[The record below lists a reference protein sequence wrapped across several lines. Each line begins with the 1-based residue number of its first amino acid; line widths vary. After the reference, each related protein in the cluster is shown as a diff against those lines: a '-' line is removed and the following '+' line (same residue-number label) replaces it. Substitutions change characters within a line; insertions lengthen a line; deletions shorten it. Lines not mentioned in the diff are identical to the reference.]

1 MKRLHRV
8 LYITIL
14 VGGIV
19 FPSLSGALTI
29 GYYDDSR
36 EEWGFSGGVI
46 YESGGIDPETG
57 VPLPPVQKKQAHLLQ
72 AKQWLIDQGHTLV
85 ATNEAD
91 AAFLSGVDAFYT
103 GLIGSV
109 FTEEVTAFHDFVNVQ
124 GGFLFIQTD
133 WATSTWS
140 EAANTILS
148 SWEIA
153 HGGDTQGE
161 TDDLIESGHYTVGN
175 SQWVTDPNVVNGF
188 VGSRH
193 SWVTESPA
201 DFEILAKD
209 EQERVIM
216 GVFDAGAGR
225 SSDVLIATDI
235 DFWSDRGGWQDF
247 RNQALWE
254 NIWQGVE
261 NQIVPVPEPST
272 MLLLGSGLVGVLV
285 LGRKKISRR

>member
-1 MKRLHRV
+1 MKK
-8 LYITIL
+8 LYQILCITIF

-19 FPSLSGALTI
+19 FPSLAGALTI
-29 GYYDDSR
+29 GYYDDTR
-36 EEWGFSGGVI
+36 EDWGFSGGVI
-46 YESGGIDPETG
+46 YEDGGVDPETG
-57 VPLPPVQKKQAHLLQ
+57 LPLPPVEKKQAYLLQ

-85 ATNEAD
+85 VTNEAD

-109 FTEEVTAFHDFVNVQ
+109 FFEEVSAFHDFVNVQ

-148 SWEIA
+148 SWGIA
-153 HGGDTQGE
+153 HDGNYYNEDGTIE
-161 TDDLIESGHYTVGN
+161 TGHYTVGA
-175 SQWVTDPNVVNGF
+175 SEWVTDPNVVTGF
-188 VGSRH
+188 VGGQH
-193 SWVTESPA
+193 SVVTESPA
-201 DFEILAKD
+201 DFEVLAKD
-209 EQERVIM
+209 EQDRVIM

-235 DFWSDRGGWQDF
+235 DFWSDIAGWQDP

-261 NQIVPVPEPST
+261 NQIEPVPEPST
-272 MLLLGSGLVGVLV
+272 MLLLGSGLVGVLA
-285 LGRKKISRR
+285 LGRKKFSRR